1 MDVICGPLAL
11 RLAKLIGGLHFQV
24 AERTLQLWN
33 SDRFTSLVVKSGAHR
48 STILGTL
55 FPVLHRIQCVP
66 PCAQPTLVSP
76 RPHSNTSRPP
86 PQSDWSTGT
95 RLFARRRRR
104 FLSNTMTWT
113 RPCLRPSSRRRRA
126 APQLL

>member
-33 SDRFTSLVVKSGAHR
+33 SERFTSLVVKSGAHR

-55 FPVLHRIQCVP
+55 FPVLHRIQCVS
-66 PCAQPTLVSP
+66 PCAHFTLASP
-76 RPHSNTSRPP
+76 RPHSNTSRPLP
-86 PQSDWSTGT
+86 NQIGA
-95 RLFARRRRR
+95 LA
-104 FLSNTMTWT
+104 
-113 RPCLRPSSRRRRA
+113 
-126 APQLL
+126 